1 MGIMRTHIHRYGK
14 HFDGMQAFYLNA
26 LMRSMVFAMVGI
38 FVPLYIYKLMMPIL
52 GTPTYAIVS
61 VAVYYLVIRSITLLV
76 DIPSAKI
83 IERIGFRWSVMTS
96 VMMLAVYLYSLRM
109 AEYDYRYLVLAA
121 VMMGLSVPFYW
132 IARGSVIAIE
142 SKSSSV
148 GKQMGWLAVLERVAG
163 VLGPISAGLMIERW
177 GFSSVYM
184 AAGVIL
190 LLSAAPLFSMP
201 HHVHRNG
208 VSLRGYLKWLTDRR
222 FFHQA
227 VGSVA
232 GAMDDYAIGL
242 VWPLAIFLM
251 GIGYSSLGGIFSL
264 ITAISIVVR
273 YVSGVVFDKLYKKHG
288 LEDEV
293 MLSIAAVGTSIAWLA
308 RLFVGNVSSIL
319 LLDGGT
325 SVFGTTWRNVKGD
338 YDVLGAKR
346 MHEIAYYTY
355 KQMTYSIGVIVMSL
369 LWIVGA
375 WYGVWR
381 ELLFVSA
388 SVWVLMSI
396 VQARESNLK

>member
-1 MGIMRTHIHRYGK
+1 MKGI
-14 HFDGMQAFYLNA
+14 QN
-26 LMRSMVFAMVGI
+26 
-38 FVPLYIYKLMMPIL
+38 
-52 GTPTYAIVS
+52 
-61 VAVYYLVIRSITLLV
+61 
-76 DIPSAKI
+76 
-83 IERIGFRWSVMTS
+83 
-96 VMMLAVYLYSLRM
+96 
-109 AEYDYRYLVLAA
+109 
-121 VMMGLSVPFYW
+121 
-132 IARGSVIAIE
+132 
-142 SKSSSV
+142 
-148 GKQMGWLAVLERVAG
+148 
-163 VLGPISAGLMIERW
+163 
-177 GFSSVYM
+177 
-184 AAGVIL
+184 
-190 LLSAAPLFSMP
+190 
-201 HHVHRNG
+201 
-208 VSLRGYLKWLTDRR
+208 
-222 FFHQA
+222 
-227 VGSVA
+227 
-232 GAMDDYAIGL
+232 
-242 VWPLAIFLM
+242 
-251 GIGYSSLGGIFSL
+251 
-264 ITAISIVVR
+264 
-273 YVSGVVFDKLYKKHG
+273 KKHG

-293 MLSIAAVGTSIAWLA
+293 MFSIAAVGTSIAWLA